1 MSSLVSLNPANGEAV
16 GEVPITPADKVHTI
30 VERAHAA
37 LADWRRTSLQ
47 QRAELLKQAGQ
58 KLIDQSNELGELLS
72 KEMGKP
78 LARGQGE
85 VTHCGNWILGKV
97 DKMVSALEPE
107 TFQDDSTQSTLFHD
121 PLGVAGVISPWNY
134 PMSMPQW
141 MVVPSLMAGNTV
153 VLKPSEETPLIAQ
166 AYVDTLNAFLPG
178 GVLQIIHGADE
189 QGKALV
195 QSNIQFIAFT
205 GSRNVGKHILARAAK
220 DLKRTVLELGGKDP
234 LIVLDDAD
242 IKAAAAYAVGS
253 GFENAGQMCVSV
265 ERVYVDE
272 SVAEEFDQQ
281 VVKLA
286 SAIAV
291 GPWDDPEAD
300 IGPMINAR
308 QHDHVIRQIKEAM
321 DLGAVALCGGADHP
335 TPYVRPTVLT
345 QATDDMDIMREETF
359 GPVIA
364 ISRFN
369 NIENAIRR
377 ANNNPYALGGAVF
390 GRNEQRAWDV
400 ARQLEAGMIGVN
412 KSTFGAGD
420 FPWIGAKESGYGFHG
435 SKAGHRQFAQAR
447 LVSKTRQE
455 FGA

>member
-16 GEVPITPADKVHTI
+16 GEVPITPADEVHAI

-37 LADWRRTSLQ
+37 RGDWRNTSLQ
-47 QRAELLKQAGQ
+47 QRAALLKQAGQ
-58 KLIDQSNELGELLS
+58 QLIDQSTALGELLS
-72 KEMGKP
+72 REMGKP

-85 VTHCGNWILGKV
+85 VTHCGNWILDKV
-97 DKMVSALEPE
+97 DKMASALEPE
-107 TFQDDSTQSTLFHD
+107 TFQDDSTESTLFHD

-166 AYVDTLNAFLPG
+166 AYVDTLNAFLPRD
-178 GVLQIIHGADE
+178 VLQIIHGADE

-205 GSRNVGKHILARAAK
+205 GSRIVGKHILAQAAK
-220 DLKRTVLELGGKDP
+220 DLKRAVLELGGKDP

-242 IKAAAAYAVGS
+242 INAAAAYAVSS

-272 SVAEEFDQQ
+272 SVAEAFEQQ
-281 VVKLA
+281 VAKLA
-286 SAIAV
+286 RDIAV
-291 GPWDDPEAD
+291 GPWDDPDAD
-300 IGPMINAR
+300 MGPMINAR
-308 QHDHVIRQIKEAM
+308 QRDHVIRQIKDAM
-321 DLGAVALCGGADHP
+321 AQGAVPLCGGAEHP
-335 TPYVRPTVLT
+335 APYVLPTVLT
-345 QATDDMDIMREETF
+345 RATDDMDIMREETF

-369 NIENAIRR
+369 SIENAIHR

-400 ARQLEAGMIGVN
+400 ARQLQAGMIGVN

-447 LVSKTRQE
+447 LVSKSR
-455 FGA
+455 

>member
-16 GEVPITPADKVHTI
+16 GEVPITSADKVHAI
-30 VERAHAA
+30 VERAHTAQV
-37 LADWRRTSLQ
+37 DWRKTSLQ

-58 KLIDQSNELGELLS
+58 QLIDQSTELGELLS
-72 KEMGKP
+72 REMGKP

-85 VTHCGNWILGKV
+85 VMHCGNWILGKV
-97 DKMVSALEPE
+97 DKMASALEAE
-107 TFQDDSTQSTLFHD
+107 TFQDDGTESTLFHD

-141 MVVPSLMAGNTV
+141 MVIPSLMAGNTV

-166 AYVDTLNAFLPG
+166 AYVDTLNAFLPVD
-178 GVLQIIHGADE
+178 VLQIIHGADE

-205 GSRNVGKHILARAAK
+205 GSRIVGKHILAQAAK
-220 DLKRTVLELGGKDP
+220 DLKRAVLELGGKDP

-242 IKAAAAYAVGS
+242 INAAAAYAVSS

-272 SVAEEFDQQ
+272 SVAEAFEQQ
-281 VVKLA
+281 VTKLA
-286 SAIAV
+286 RDIAV
-291 GPWDDPEAD
+291 GPWDDPNAD
-300 IGPMINAR
+300 MGPMINAR
-308 QHDHVIRQIKEAM
+308 QRDHVIRQIKDAM
-321 DLGAVALCGGADHP
+321 AQGAVPLCGGAEHP
-335 TPYVRPTVLT
+335 APYVLPTVLT
-345 QATDDMDIMREETF
+345 RATDDMDIMREETF

-390 GRNEQRAWDV
+390 GLNQQRAWDI

-447 LVSKTRQE
+447 LVSKTR
-455 FGA
+455 

>member
-37 LADWRRTSLQ
+37 QGDWRKTSLQ
-47 QRAELLKQAGQ
+47 QRAALLKQAGQ
-58 KLIDQSNELGELLS
+58 QLIDQSTELGELLS
-72 KEMGKP
+72 REMGKP

-85 VTHCGNWILGKV
+85 VMHCGNWILGKV
-97 DKMVSALEPE
+97 DKMASALEAE
-107 TFQDDSTQSTLFHD
+107 TFQDDSTESTLFHD

-141 MVVPSLMAGNTV
+141 MVIPSLIAGNTA

-166 AYVDTLNAFLPG
+166 AYVDTLNAFLPVD
-178 GVLQIIHGADE
+178 VLQIIHGTDE

-205 GSRNVGKHILARAAK
+205 GSRIVGKHILAQAAK
-220 DLKRTVLELGGKDP
+220 DLKRAVLELGGKDP

-242 IKAAAAYAVGS
+242 INAAAAYAVSS

-272 SVAEEFDQQ
+272 SVAEAFEQQ
-281 VVKLA
+281 VTKLA
-286 SAIAV
+286 RDIAV
-291 GPWDDPEAD
+291 GPWDDPNAD
-300 IGPMINAR
+300 MGPMINAR
-308 QHDHVIRQIKEAM
+308 QRDHVIRQIKDAM
-321 DLGAVALCGGADHP
+321 AQGAVPLCGGAEHP
-335 TPYVRPTVLT
+335 APYVLPTVLT
-345 QATDDMDIMREETF
+345 QATDDMDIMCEETF

-364 ISRFN
+364 INRFN
-369 NIENAIRR
+369 NIENAIHR
-377 ANNNPYALGGAVF
+377 ANDNPYALGGAVF

-412 KSTFGAGD
+412 KSTFGADD

-435 SKAGHRQFAQAR
+435 SKAGHRLFAQAR
-447 LVSKTRQE
+447 LVSKTR
-455 FGA
+455 